1 MKLRELI
8 ETIEH
13 YETVDF
19 EIMEQTYP
27 EELYLEGILKK
38 YPYAADY
45 QVIRITPVMKT
56 NFGQQTTSA
65 EASLFIEVSDGRE
78 TAW

>member
-45 QVIRITPVMKT
+45 RVVRITPVMKT
-56 NFGQQTTSA
+56 NFGQHTTAA
-65 EASLFIEVSDGRE
+65 EASLFIEVSDGRL